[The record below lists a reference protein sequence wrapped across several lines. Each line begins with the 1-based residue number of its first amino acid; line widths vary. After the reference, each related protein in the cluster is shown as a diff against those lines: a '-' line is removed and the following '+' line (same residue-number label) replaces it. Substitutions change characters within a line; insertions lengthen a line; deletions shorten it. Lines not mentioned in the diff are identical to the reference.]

1 MKEEESK
8 EREGKDEKKGKRS
21 VRKGRKTEMQQQ
33 RSWQRVDEIEARGGY
48 IKGRGESKESVGR
61 DAIRGRG

>member
-21 VRKGRKTEMQQQ
+21 VRKGRKTEM
-33 RSWQRVDEIEARGGY
+33 
-48 IKGRGESKESVGR
+48 
-61 DAIRGRG
+61 